1 MSFQGAINNI
11 LNQAA
16 ITGRAVKYASSQEQ
30 AIQDS
35 KQKSLEQEQAK
46 VLESQQAEQRSIAE
60 TNSKIDEAIK
70 MSIGYTDKDIR
81 AQQAGEA
88 LGINNPQ
95 KNPRGVSNKTFERR
109 TANANAM
116 REILTRAS
124 QSADFRERLEKF
136 SSKDISKALNPQIR
150 TRKAKG
156 ESK

>member
-16 ITGRAVKYASSQEQ
+16 ITGRAVKYASMQEQ
-30 AIQDS
+30 AIQEAKS
-35 KQKSLEQEQAK
+35 KSLEQEQAK
-46 VLESQQAEQRSIAE
+46 ALEEQQAEQRSIAE
-60 TNSKIDEAIK
+60 TESKIDEAIK
-70 MSIGYTDKDIR
+70 MSVGYNASDIKSQEA
-81 AQQAGEA
+81 AQAMG
-88 LGINNPQ
+88 LDNPQ

-116 REILTRAS
+116 REILMKAS

-150 TRKAKG
+150 TK
-156 ESK
+156 SKKEVTK